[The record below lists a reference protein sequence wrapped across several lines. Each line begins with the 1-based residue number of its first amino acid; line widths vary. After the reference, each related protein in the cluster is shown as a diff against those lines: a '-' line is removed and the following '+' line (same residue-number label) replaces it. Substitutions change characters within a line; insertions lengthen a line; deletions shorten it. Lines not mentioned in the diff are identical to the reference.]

1 MMKRRIGLA
10 LALTLTLA
18 VAACGNNGNSSPS
31 SNKSGASGSASANN
45 DNAEP
50 RTLVIALANGIP
62 KISVLDE
69 NGKWQGYD
77 YEVLTKIDEILP
89 QYVFKY
95 EPITDF
101 QAAFVGLDTKAYDI
115 LSIHASWTEER
126 AQKYLLGEASHYEN
140 SGYTLRVKKGSGI
153 VVNSDEDLGGLK
165 IAVPPGT
172 SVAGLSEKFNET
184 HSDNPIEIVW
194 DSGTLEQQLAIL
206 KSGAVDGLFGEKL
219 NDQATLEAY
228 GPDAFDVTGDNL
240 FYDPAKK
247 NGTYLLYNY
256 GSESLQ
262 QELDTAINKLL
273 ADGTLSKLSLEI
285 LGIDVTVKPL

>member
-1 MMKRRIGLA
+1 MKKWIWLA
-10 LALTLTLA
+10 LALTLVFA
-18 VAACGNNGNSSPS
+18 VAACGNNGNSSEDG
-31 SNKSGASGSASANN
+31 NKAGGEKAQT
-45 DNAEP
+45 EP
-50 RTLVIALANGIP
+50 KTLTIGLANGIP

-69 NGKWQGYD
+69 SGKWQGYD
-77 YEVLTKIDEILP
+77 YAVLAKIDEILP

-101 QAAFVGLDTKAYDI
+101 QAAFVGLDTKAFDL

-140 SGYTLRVKKGSGI
+140 SGYTLRIKKGSGI

-165 IAVPPGT
+165 IALPPGV
-172 SVAGLSEKFNET
+172 SLVSLVEKFNEA
-184 HSDNPIEIVW
+184 HADNPIEIVW
-194 DSGTLEQQLAIL
+194 DSGTLEQQLASL
-206 KSGAVDGLFGEKL
+206 QSGAVDGLFGEKL

-228 GPDAFDVTGDNL
+228 GADAFDVTGDNL

-262 QELDTAINKLL
+262 QELDAAINKLL
-273 ADGTLSKLSLEI
+273 ADGTLGKLSQEI
-285 LGIDVTVKPL
+285 LGIDVTVKPD